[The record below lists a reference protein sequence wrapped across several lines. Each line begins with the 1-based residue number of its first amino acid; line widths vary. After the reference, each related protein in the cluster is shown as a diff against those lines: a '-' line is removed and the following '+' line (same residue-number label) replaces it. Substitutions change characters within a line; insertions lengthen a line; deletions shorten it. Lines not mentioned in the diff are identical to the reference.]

1 MRQGSHI
8 TPPSSSSSSPKH
20 PSAQPREAPGRQHWH
35 LPERKGLRVLEAGA
49 GATRESRL
57 TREEAAGPRKA
68 SGVLQSF
75 CSLPDSG
82 RESAR
87 LARSKLFAP
96 SCLVLGN
103 RSPKGSSSGVEGGE
117 TRVV

>member
-1 MRQGSHI
+1 M
-8 TPPSSSSSSPKH
+8 
-20 PSAQPREAPGRQHWH
+20 
-35 LPERKGLRVLEAGA
+35 EAGA

-75 CSLPDSG
+75 RSLPDSG

-103 RSPKGSSSGVEGGE
+103 RSPKGSSSGVGWRGGGGQE
-117 TRVV
+117 DESHEPVVRN

>member
-1 MRQGSHI
+1 MQCIRAAVAPPQ
-8 TPPSSSSSSPKH
+8 PSSSSHKH
-20 PSAQPREAPGRQHWH
+20 LSAQPTLQH

-75 CSLPDSG
+75 RSLLDSG

-87 LARSKLFAP
+87 LVRSKLFAP
-96 SCLVLGN
+96 FCLVLGN
-103 RSPKGSSSGVEGGE
+103 RSPKGSSSGVEE
-117 TRVV
+117 T

>member
-1 MRQGSHI
+1 M
-8 TPPSSSSSSPKH
+8 
-20 PSAQPREAPGRQHWH
+20 
-35 LPERKGLRVLEAGA
+35 EAGA

-75 CSLPDSG
+75 RSLPDSG

-87 LARSKLFAP
+87 LVRSKLFVP
-96 SCLVLGN
+96 SCLPLGN
-103 RSPKGSSSGVEGGE
+103 RSPKGSSSGVGGE
-117 TRVV
+117 MSHVSRPGDTEGDGIPLVTAQGD